1 LLPGK
6 CSQNRRN
13 IRWDWNVNGNAS
25 LGTRG
30 RFFCHRLAG
39 PFQGDSI
46 SNRKTIA
53 SATPRLE
60 VDPRELKIT
69 AATVWR
75 DLPPL
80 RSGVLYVRPV
90 PTCGYVLIGSRACH
104 QHIRQSISDSGTGD
118 TPAG

>member
-75 DLPPL
+75 DLPPV
-80 RSGVLYVRPV
+80 RSGVPYVRPV
-90 PTCGYVLIGSRACH
+90 PNCGYVLIGSRACH
-104 QHIRQSISDSGTGD
+104 HIRQSISDSGTGD

>member
-1 LLPGK
+1 MLAEPPQYPVGLERKRERQSWHERKIFP
-6 CSQNRRN
+6 ST
-13 IRWDWNVNGNAS
+13 
-25 LGTRG
+25 L
-30 RFFCHRLAG
+30 LAG
-39 PFQGDSI
+39 PFQRDSI

-75 DLPPL
+75 DLPPV
-80 RSGVLYVRPV
+80 RSGVPYVRPV
-90 PTCGYVLIGSRACH
+90 PNCGYVLIGSRACH
-104 QHIRQSISDSGTGD
+104 HIRQSISDSGTGD